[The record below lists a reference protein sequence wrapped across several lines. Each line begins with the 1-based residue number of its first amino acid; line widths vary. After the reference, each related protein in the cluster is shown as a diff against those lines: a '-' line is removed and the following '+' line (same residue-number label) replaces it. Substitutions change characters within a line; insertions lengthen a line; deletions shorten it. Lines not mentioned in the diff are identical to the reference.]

1 MSDSEQLLQLDM
13 KQVRKIMDEY
23 YERDTVTYH
32 DNKRQRDIT
41 VLRPS
46 LDGDNALFDPE
57 LNPETHIKSII
68 AKHNQEYPELLR
80 LDITIARKSISDTN
94 NQISDINKKIQD
106 KQSEKQK
113 YTETAQHLVPQIKE
127 KTNQLLAMFPERL
140 QDLVMDDFTEYDK
153 LLKKLRQ
160 NMNFFTKTF
169 SAKSQEQKFNQLYTE
184 IADMLKQINLTTIN
198 DIAGETQRNQKSID
212 QDITSLNFNLTTL
225 NTKLHD
231 TQSKMA
237 HHQKRHDEL
246 SNTLQEDIAQFLYTY
261 DNRKHLRKRIPA
273 TLNMQG
279 LSEPVSFFQTIK
291 NISAHDLKKL
301 LEHAGLKTGYAPNE
315 YIIRKTQNL
324 SQRPVV
330 ELITPFYSP
339 DKARTNIETLLKYL
353 AEHNVKFEGVIKPA
367 TYSQI
372 NPQTHQSKEIS
383 RDKLSY
389 LINQKLNDANVITH
403 ATFRERYSNDISPQ
417 YLFRGQTFATSDP
430 ASSYATPTW
439 RTGRSGIVYATPSP
453 RNAISYATN
462 AASSPGPNGGTMN
475 PEYLFKLG
483 NNTVGVVTVFKNSKR
498 NLELSDRVLEEYG
511 DRTDKQHNLKDNAAN
526 TKKSTIETIVSP
538 HNNPIVARYMVVGD
552 KMVLIDDQD
561 PTWCQIMDA
570 MAPDMTTTHIY
581 GLPAATA
588 KSFYTEGWQFIDRLN
603 ALEQDKKQNGHVTTY
618 DISPEILA
626 KMGYRTPRQ
635 QILDATNRMH
645 NNTPPVLIADNT
657 KE

>member
-46 LDGDNALFDPE
+46 LNGDNALFDPE

-68 AKHNQEYPELLR
+68 AKRNQEYPESLR
-80 LDITIARKSISDTN
+80 LNITSARKSISDTN

-140 QDLVMDDFTEYDK
+140 HDLVMDYFTEYDY
-153 LLKKLRQ
+153 LLNKLRQ

-169 SAKSQEQKFNQLYTE
+169 SAKSREQKFNQLYTE

-198 DIAGETQRNQKSID
+198 DIEGATQRKQQSID
-212 QDITSLNFNLTTL
+212 QDITRLNSNLATL
-225 NTKLHD
+225 NTKLHS
-231 TQSKMA
+231 TQSQMA
-237 HHQKRHDEL
+237 AYQKQHDKL
-246 SNTLQEDIAQFLYTY
+246 SNTLQEHIAQFLYTY

-279 LSEPVSFFQTIK
+279 LSEPVSFFQTIN

-315 YIIRKTQNL
+315 YIIRETQNIYH
-324 SQRPVV
+324 QPVV

-353 AEHNVKFEGVIKPA
+353 AEHNVKFGGVTKPA

-372 NPQTHQSKEIS
+372 NPTPENHKSNKEHVSQLIRNKLYSPKSISTELFCIQQS
-383 RDKLSY
+383 D
-389 LINQKLNDANVITH
+389 
-403 ATFRERYSNDISPQ
+403 SNH
-417 YLFRGQTFATSDP
+417 LFRGQTFATSDP

-439 RTGRSGIVYATPSP
+439 RTGRSGIVYATPNP
-453 RNAISYATN
+453 RYAISYATN
-462 AASSPGPNGGTMN
+462 VADSPGPNGGTMN

-526 TKKSTIETIVSP
+526 TKKSTIEMIVSP
-538 HNNPIVARYMVVGD
+538 HNNPIVARYLVVRDRMVP
-552 KMVLIDDQD
+552 IDEND
-561 PTWCQIMDA
+561 PQWHEILDF
-570 MAPDMTTTHIY
+570 MAPDMKRTHIH
-581 GLPAATA
+581 GLPATA
-588 KSFYTEGWQFIDRLN
+588 KYFYTEGTQFIKRLN

-635 QILDATNRMH
+635 QFSHATNTMRNH
-645 NNTPPVLIADNT
+645 TPPVLIADNT

>member
-57 LNPETHIKSII
+57 LNPETHIESII
-68 AKHNQEYPELLR
+68 AKREQEYPESLR
-80 LDITIARKSISDTN
+80 LNITIARKSISDTN

-140 QDLVMDDFTEYDK
+140 HYLVMDSFTEYDK
-153 LLKKLRQ
+153 LLKRLRS

-184 IADMLKQINLTTIN
+184 ITDMLKQINLFTIN
-198 DIAGETQRNQKSID
+198 DIEGEIQRNQQSID
-212 QDITSLNFNLTTL
+212 KDITHLNSELATL
-225 NTKLHD
+225 NTKLHS
-231 TQSKMA
+231 TQSEMA
-237 HHQKRHDEL
+237 AYQKQHDKL
-246 SNTLQEDIAQFLYTY
+246 SNTLQEQIAQFLYTY

-279 LSEPVSFFQTIK
+279 LSEPVSFFQTIN
-291 NISAHDLKKL
+291 NISQYDLKKL

-315 YIIRKTQNL
+315 YIIRETRNINDQ
-324 SQRPVV
+324 PVV

-372 NPQTHQSKEIS
+372 NPTPKNPKSNKEHVSQLIQNKLYSPKSISTDLFCIQQS
-383 RDKLSY
+383 D
-389 LINQKLNDANVITH
+389 
-403 ATFRERYSNDISPQ
+403 SNH
-417 YLFRGQTFATSDP
+417 LFRGQTFATSDP

-439 RTGRSGIVYATPSP
+439 RTGRSGIVYATPKP
-453 RNAISYATN
+453 QDAISYATN
-462 AASSPGPNGGTMN
+462 DVFLRTNGGTMN

-498 NLELSDRVLEEYG
+498 NLELSDRVLEKYG
-511 DRTDKQHNLKDNAAN
+511 NRTDKQHNLKDNAAN
-526 TKKSTIETIVSP
+526 TKKPTIETIVSP
-538 HNNPIVARYMVVGD
+538 HNNPIVARYLVVRDRMVP
-552 KMVLIDDQD
+552 IDEND
-561 PTWCQIMDA
+561 PQWHEILDF
-570 MAPDMTTTHIY
+570 MAPDMKRTHIH
-581 GLPAATA
+581 GLPPATA
-588 KSFYTEGWQFIDRLN
+588 KHFYTEGTQFIDRLN

-635 QILDATNRMH
+635 QFSHATNTMH
-645 NNTPPVLIADNT
+645 NHTSPVLIADNT